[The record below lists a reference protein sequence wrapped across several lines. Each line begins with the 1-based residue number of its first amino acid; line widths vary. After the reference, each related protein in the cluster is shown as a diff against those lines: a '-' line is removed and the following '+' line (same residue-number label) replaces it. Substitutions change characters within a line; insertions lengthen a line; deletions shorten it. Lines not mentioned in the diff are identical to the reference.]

1 MSTSIRTTTLPLTG
15 PYDLREVALMGFG
28 HRDESSFD
36 GVMRLAFCTDA
47 LDSQVGV
54 EVRQLDG
61 ALAVAV
67 HGEGDLGAIAE
78 QVARVIS
85 ADHDGEAWAAICAA
99 DPVLARVH
107 AAAPGFRPSNFYSP
121 YEAAVWA
128 VLSARRARRQ
138 GIALRR
144 RLSEQHGAL
153 FALAGRPEAALPLPE
168 QLLGIEDLPGLPTD
182 RIPRLHAIAR
192 AALDGQLDVG
202 RLAAMTPAEAM
213 LDVQRLPGIGP
224 FYSALIVIRACGLAD
239 VLSTQEDHTRAAV
252 QALYGLDHAPDDA
265 ELERIAEAWR
275 PFRTWAAVSLRAVGS
290 RLLDQPSR

>member
-1 MSTSIRTTTLPLTG
+1 
-15 PYDLREVALMGFG
+15 MGFG